1 MGKDL
6 QITKVRNMTGLSNVL
21 TELNNGISQQV
32 SRSRKLSSWWIEMA
46 ILIFLKKTS
55 NNF

>member
-6 QITKVRNMTGLSNVL
+6 QTTKARNMTGLSNVL
-21 TELNNGISQQV
+21 TELNNGIVQQV
-32 SRSRKLSSWWIEMA
+32 SLSRKLSSWWIEMV

>member
-6 QITKVRNMTGLSNVL
+6 QTTKVRNMTGLSNVL
-21 TELNNGISQQV
+21 TELNNGIPQQV
-32 SRSRKLSSWWIEMA
+32 SLSRKLSSWWIEMA